1 MKLEAAKS
9 ARVKI
14 IPVQESTSRTDP
26 LVFEA
31 AVKRAIDLAVASAAL
46 FFLLPLL
53 LLVILAIKLD
63 TPGPILFR
71 QSRGGKDGRPFKI
84 LKFRTMVVLEDGG
97 TVVQVKRG
105 DARVTRVG
113 RWLRKTSIDELPQL
127 VNVLLGEMSLVG
139 PRPHALAHD
148 EYYGARIKDYYVRHL
163 VKPGITGWAQINGA
177 RGETP
182 ELADMKRRVEL
193 DLWYVSHWTV
203 KTDLKILLS
212 TAVQALTQPS
222 GC

>member
-97 TVVQVKRG
+97 TVVQDGPENPSLHRSPGAHTAKRLL
-105 DARVTRVG
+105 AA
-113 RWLRKTSIDELPQL
+113 LR
-127 VNVLLGEMSLVG
+127 
-139 PRPHALAHD
+139 H
-148 EYYGARIKDYYVRHL
+148 
-163 VKPGITGWAQINGA
+163 
-177 RGETP
+177 P
-182 ELADMKRRVEL
+182 E
-193 DLWYVSHWTV
+193 S
-203 KTDLKILLS
+203 
-212 TAVQALTQPS
+212 QPS
-222 GC
+222 R

>member
-71 QSRGGKDGRPFKI
+71 QSRGGKDGKPFKI

-139 PRPHALAHD
+139 P
-148 EYYGARIKDYYVRHL
+148 
-163 VKPGITGWAQINGA
+163 
-177 RGETP
+177 
-182 ELADMKRRVEL
+182 
-193 DLWYVSHWTV
+193 
-203 KTDLKILLS
+203 
-212 TAVQALTQPS
+212 
-222 GC
+222 